1 MIEKIEQIEID
12 TMKRYAAYEGGLEA
26 LKLSFYIRLAEK
38 INEVITQLNR
48 NNIIPY

>member
-1 MIEKIEQIEID
+1 MMEKIEQVEID
-12 TMKRYAAYEGGLEA
+12 TMKKLADRVGGEEA
-26 LKLSFYIRLAEK
+26 IKLAFYIRLAEK